1 MRLVN
6 CFKLFTLVMLGGATS
21 VALAADSSGE
31 PGRNADGPNPL
42 KNVYFGEE
50 HMHTRNSFDAF
61 TIGVNQ
67 TWEQAYD
74 YAQGKEVKLSTTGQ
88 PMQKRTPYDFVA
100 ITDHA
105 EYYGVLKEFSNPDSP
120 LADSDFAR
128 GIVKGQTDPKA
139 GGPFFKQLLASLFAG
154 KPIPE
159 YATPELRT
167 SMWQTFIEAADKAN
181 EPGKFT
187 ALYAYEWTSIPR
199 GSNMHRNVF
208 FKDKV
213 AAYTFSAFDSDKP
226 WTCGSTWKACGT
238 KV

>member
-1 MRLVN
+1 MRARFVRNKAGILT
-6 CFKLFTLVMLGGATS
+6 FS
-21 VALAADSSGE
+21 VLCLSLISANAFAADSAGE
-31 PGRNADGPNPL
+31 PGRSAGGKNPL
-42 KNVYFGEE
+42 KNVYFGEQ

-74 YAQGKEVKLSTTGQ
+74 YAKGKEVKLSTTGQ
-88 PMQKRTPYDFVA
+88 RMQKRTPYDFVA

-105 EYYGVLKEFSNPDSP
+105 EYYGVLKEFGNPKSP

-128 GIVKGQTDPKA
+128 GILLGQTDPKA

-167 SMWQTFIEAADKAN
+167 SMWQTFIEAA
-181 EPGKFT
+181 EQCVLQGQGRS
-187 ALYAYEWTSIPR
+187 LHLLGVR
-199 GSNMHRNVF
+199 LG
-208 FKDKV
+208 
-213 AAYTFSAFDSDKP
+213 
-226 WTCGSTWKACGT
+226 
-238 KV
+238 